1 VLLVKFAT
9 FDLLSVVNPL
19 ASHGK
24 RLRQA
29 RNAVH
34 LNLTTELWCRRSC
47 ANAPNRHRH
56 TMCVRPNFSSF
67 DSPFP
72 GELTI
77 EEAHY
82 LLLPRGRQ
90 RPRPEVLL
98 LREWLLAQ
106 ARS

>member
-1 VLLVKFAT
+1 MR
-9 FDLLSVVNPL
+9 
-19 ASHGK
+19 G
-24 RLRQA
+24 
-29 RNAVH
+29 
-34 LNLTTELWCRRSC
+34 
-47 ANAPNRHRH
+47 
-56 TMCVRPNFSSF
+56 

-90 RPRPEVLL
+90 RPRPEVPL

>member
-1 VLLVKFAT
+1 M
-9 FDLLSVVNPL
+9 S
-19 ASHGK
+19 
-24 RLRQA
+24 
-29 RNAVH
+29 
-34 LNLTTELWCRRSC
+34 
-47 ANAPNRHRH
+47 
-56 TMCVRPNFSSF
+56 VRPNFSSC